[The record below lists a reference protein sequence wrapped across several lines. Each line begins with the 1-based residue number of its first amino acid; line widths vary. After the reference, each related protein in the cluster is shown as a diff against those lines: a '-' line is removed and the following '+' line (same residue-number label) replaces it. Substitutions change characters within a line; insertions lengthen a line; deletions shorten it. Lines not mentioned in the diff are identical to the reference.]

1 VANRG
6 RASSLADMKPI
17 TYAEKSLLL
26 GDDAADA
33 LIVYAAAL
41 ATHGRG
47 DGVTLRALGSDGDEV
62 DATFLLT
69 AGAPLMA
76 ETSTTRLP
84 EPDDADADAVAR
96 MQAETDRMVSPEPV
110 TAADADGNAEMD
122 REVFFRG

>member
-1 VANRG
+1 VAKRG
-6 RASSLADMKPI
+6 RASSLAPMKHI

-33 LIVYAAAL
+33 LIAYAAAL

-47 DGVTLRALGSDGDEV
+47 DGVTLRALSSDGDEV

-84 EPDDADADAVAR
+84 EPDNADAVTR
-96 MQAETDRMVSPEPV
+96 MRSETDRLVSPEPV
-110 TAADADGNAEMD
+110 TAGDADWIAEMD
-122 REVFFRG
+122 REVFSRE

>member
-1 VANRG
+1 MAKRG
-6 RASSLADMKPI
+6 RASSLAPMKHI

-33 LIVYAAAL
+33 LIAYAAAL
-41 ATHGRG
+41 ATHGRV

-84 EPDDADADAVAR
+84 EPDNADAIAR
-96 MQAETDRMVSPEPV
+96 MRAETDRMVSPEPV
-110 TAADADGNAEMD
+110 TPGDADWHAAMD
-122 REVFFRG
+122 RDALALD

>member
-1 VANRG
+1 
-6 RASSLADMKPI
+6 MKHI

-33 LIVYAAAL
+33 LIAYAALL

-47 DGVTLRALGSDGDEV
+47 DSVTLRALSSDGDEV

-76 ETSTTRLP
+76 ETASRRLP
-84 EPDDADADAVAR
+84 EPENADAVAR
-96 MQAETDRMVSPEPV
+96 MRVQIDRMESPEPV
-110 TAADADGNAEMD
+110 TASDADWNAEMD
-122 REVFFRG
+122 REVFSRE

>member
-1 VANRG
+1 
-6 RASSLADMKPI
+6 MKHI

-33 LIVYAAAL
+33 LIAYAAVL

-47 DGVTLRALGSDGDEV
+47 DSVTLRALSSDGDEV

-69 AGAPLMA
+69 TGAPLMA

-84 EPDDADADAVAR
+84 EPENADAVAR
-96 MQAETDRMVSPEPV
+96 MRTEIGRMESPEPV
-110 TAADADGNAEMD
+110 TAGDADWNAEMD
-122 REVFFRG
+122 RQVFSL

>member
-1 VANRG
+1 MAERG
-6 RASSLADMKPI
+6 RASSLTGMKHI
-17 TYAEKSLLL
+17 TYAEKSLLV
-26 GDDAADA
+26 GDAAASA
-33 LIVYAAAL
+33 LIEYAAVL
-41 ATHGRG
+41 ASHGRG
-47 DGVTLRALGSDGDEV
+47 DSVTLRALSSDGDEV

-84 EPDDADADAVAR
+84 EPDNADAVAR

-122 REVFFRG
+122 REVFSRE

>member
-1 VANRG
+1 MAERG
-6 RASSLADMKPI
+6 RASSLAPMKHI

-47 DGVTLRALGSDGDEV
+47 DSVTLRALSSDGDEV

-76 ETSTTRLP
+76 ETPTTRLP
-84 EPDDADADAVAR
+84 EPDDADAVAR

-122 REVFFRG
+122 REVFSRE